1 MDHRNSLAE
10 SYGGDGSVQPAIS
23 DLQRLSEAV
32 GSSGTA
38 PTIFEP
44 RTAGS
49 RRETASTLG
58 ILESQDA
65 FILLLQY
72 RPSPEKK
79 LSLFPL
85 RLAVFE
91 KTATGIGALGFIWAT
106 VVLLG
111 GFAIT
116 LDKTDFCGRTGLQRH
131 MDELGRP
138 PPYGNWLFLSRNVS
152 KLLYWLQILSATVCV
167 VLSLMKLIRHDYG
180 DVAKGDMDKSNRK

>member
-1 MDHRNSLAE
+1 MSSLSSSKTNQHGQQTFLHSSQFSLHCYTSRLPSIRGSNIKQMDHRNSLAE

-38 PTIFEP
+38 PTIFDP

-72 RPSPEKK
+72 RPSPEKE

-116 LDKTDFCGRTGLQRH
+116 LDKTDFWFITI
-131 MDELGRP
+131 
-138 PPYGNWLFLSRNVS
+138 
-152 KLLYWLQILSATVCV
+152 ILV
-167 VLSLMKLIRHDYG
+167 IE
-180 DVAKGDMDKSNRK
+180 